1 MSKKLSI
8 FSFEG
13 LLLRCPKMSN
23 NIDEWIKEENCL
35 FYPFVPD
42 LPGHKA
48 WDSFACSFL
57 ESANKEMNHDVIVIS
72 KTLDDGKKNSKR
84 IKFLLSTLKISVPE
98 IFNKS
103 KNITDEDFFRKEVSL
118 YLSKSQNNNSKYEEV
133 DLFFKDLDTSKKL
146 ADFIIQNFSLTTRI
160 HDLYSS

>member
-13 LLLRCPKMSN
+13 LLLRRPNSTET
-23 NIDEWIKEENCL
+23 IDEWVEEDDCL

-48 WDSFACSFL
+48 WDPFACSFL
-57 ESANKEMNHDVIVIS
+57 EAANKELNHDVILFS
-72 KTLDDGKKNSKR
+72 RSRDEKKNSKR
-84 IKFLLSTLKISVPE
+84 VKFLLSTLKIDVPE
-98 IFNKS
+98 VFNLPKGWD
-103 KNITDEDFFRKEVSL
+103 TEDFLRREVSL
-118 YLSKSQNNNSKYEEV
+118 YLSKSQNNNKKYEEV
-133 DLFFKDLDTSKKL
+133 DLFFRDIESSEKL
-146 ADFIIQNFSLTTRI
+146 ANFIIQNFSLTTRI

>member
-1 MSKKLSI
+1 LTKRLSI

-13 LLLRCPKMSN
+13 LLLRCPEESN
-23 NIDEWIKEENCL
+23 SVDEWIEEEDCL
-35 FYPFVPD
+35 FYPFVSD

-48 WDSFACSFL
+48 WDSFACGFL
-57 ESANKEMNHDVIVIS
+57 ENANKEPNHDVIILS
-72 KTLDDGKKNSKR
+72 KTPDNGKKNSKR

-103 KNITDEDFFRKEVSL
+103 AKSSTGDFFLKEVSL
-118 YLSKSQNNNSKYEEV
+118 FLSKTQNNTSKYAEV
-133 DLFFKDLDTSKKL
+133 DLFFKDLNDSKKL
-146 ADFIIQNFSLTTRI
+146 ANFIIQNFSLTTRI

>member
-1 MSKKLSI
+1 M
-8 FSFEG
+8 
-13 LLLRCPKMSN
+13 RCPAASN
-23 NIDEWIKEENCL
+23 SVDEWVKEDNCL

-57 ESANKEMNHDVIVIS
+57 ESANREFNHDVVIFS
-72 KTLDDGKKNSKR
+72 KTTSDRKNSKR
-84 IKFLLSTLKISVPE
+84 IKFLLSTLKITTLE
-98 IFNKS
+98 IFNCAKDTTS
-103 KNITDEDFFRKEVSL
+103 FDDFFREEVSL
-118 YLSKSQNNNSKYEEV
+118 YLTKSQGNTEKYKEV
-133 DLFFKDLDTSKKL
+133 DLFFKDLNASEKL

>member
-1 MSKKLSI
+1 M
-8 FSFEG
+8 
-13 LLLRCPKMSN
+13 RCPKESDS
-23 NIDEWIKEENCL
+23 IDEWVEEEDCL
-35 FYPFVPD
+35 FYPFVSD

-57 ESANKEMNHDVIVIS
+57 ESANKEPNHDVIIFS
-72 KTLDDGKKNSKR
+72 KTPDEGKKNSKR

-103 KNITDEDFFRKEVSL
+103 KDSSVEDFFRKEVSL
-118 YLSKSQNNNSKYEEV
+118 YLSKTQSNSEKYEEV
-133 DLFFKDLDTSKKL
+133 DLFFKDLNTSEKL

>member
-13 LLLRCPKMSN
+13 LLLRRPDSTET
-23 NIDEWIKEENCL
+23 IDEWVGEEDCL

-42 LPGHKA
+42 LPGYKA
-48 WDSFACSFL
+48 WDTFACSFL
-57 ESANKEMNHDVIVIS
+57 EAANKELNHDVILFS
-72 KTLDDGKKNSKR
+72 RSRDEKKNSKR
-84 IKFLLSTLKISVPE
+84 VKFLLSTLKINVPE
-98 IFNKS
+98 VFNLPKDC
-103 KNITDEDFFRKEVSL
+103 TVEDFLRREVSL
-118 YLSKSQNNNSKYEEV
+118 YLSKSQNNNKKYEEV
-133 DLFFKDLDTSKKL
+133 DLFFRDIEASEKL